1 MKKKNFYVEMS
12 EHFEKFCNEIN
23 RYIQIIKQI

>member
-1 MKKKNFYVEMS
+1 MNKKKFYAEMV

-23 RYIQIIKQI
+23 RYIQIIK